1 MFVNETAIVQLW
13 NISLSRRFIFFQKR
27 NRSFQKSHVK
37 QFARDSE
44 GMDRNEMQE
53 LCEAQ
58 AQILQRMAGMRD
70 CREELAVA
78 QAANAVHK
86 HRIAEQ
92 DARALHMHVEHTKYM
107 ETMDRS
113 FLSMQADMQVFMDSN
128 AATAGEQL
136 NSYKQSLAQQDAK
149 HTESVRVLTESF
161 DRKLSLAEEQLQ
173 LARQELQD
181 VLAFKSRTPTDMDAD
196 APDLWSE
203 NENGQYMPF
212 RDSTDA
218 FLLGRGLEHGD
229 ADEDE
234 RDESDENDEITKG
247 LAAVARGPK
256 HAAHFKSRTD
266 MWSENEDEDDVPS
279 LESITAFLAGSG
291 HEQYAESDESTK
303 LLQRVGLG
311 AFELQALAYGAWK
324 PEDRAAC
331 EQWKADN
338 PAYCETRR
346 RPSDAF
352 TAFAASLGRS
362 THAVWD
368 RTYGAKR
375 AYYVPQCA
383 GLCAFELQALVYPH
397 IGAMTTDIHK
407 SIEPQFVFAVGE
419 RAVTDTK
426 DLGMQ
431 PCVINRHTTDAMNM
445 PTYTVRLLLDNDT
458 VFRVP
463 EHQVFKMPGGP
474 HTVKIMEPLYERNQ
488 RRRVEDEPAE
498 APVEIVRT
506 YPRTYPRFR

>member
-1 MFVNETAIVQLW
+1 
-13 NISLSRRFIFFQKR
+13 
-27 NRSFQKSHVK
+27 
-37 QFARDSE
+37 
-44 GMDRNEMQE
+44 MDRNEMQE
-53 LCEAQ
+53 LCAAQ
-58 AQILQRMAGMRD
+58 AQILQRLAGMRD

-92 DARALHMHVEHTKYM
+92 DARALHMHVEHSKYM

-113 FLSMQADMQVFMDSN
+113 FLSLQADMQVFMSLH
-128 AATAGEQL
+128 AETAGEQL
-136 NSYKQSLAQQDAK
+136 NSYKQALAQQDAK

-161 DRKLSLAEEQLQ
+161 DIKLTLAEEQCKKTGAELQ

-234 RDESDENDEITKG
+234 RDESDENDEMIKV
-247 LAAVARGPK
+247 LAAAARGPK

-266 MWSENEDEDDVPS
+266 TWSENEDEDDAPS

-311 AFELQALAYGAWK
+311 AFELQTLAYGAWK
-324 PEDRAAC
+324 PEERAAC

-375 AYYVPQCA
+375 AYYVRQCV
-383 GLCAFELQALVYPH
+383 GLCAFELQALAYPH
-397 IGAMTTDIHK
+397 IGAMTTMPTPTTADIDK
-407 SIEPQFVFAVGE
+407 SIEAQFAFAIGE

-431 PCVINRHTTDAMNM
+431 PCVINRHTTDAKNM

-463 EHQVFKMPGGP
+463 EHQVFKVPGGP
-474 HTVKIMEPLYERNQ
+474 QTVNIMEPLYERNQ